1 MNEQIKELYH
11 KAHDTSDVEGSFPQY
26 FSATKFAKLIVEKCA
41 NIADDNWNFGK
52 RPVGDIIREQLGD
65 K

>member
-11 KAHDTSDVEGSFPQY
+11 KAHD
-26 FSATKFAKLIVEKCA
+26 
-41 NIADDNWNFGK
+41 NWDFGK